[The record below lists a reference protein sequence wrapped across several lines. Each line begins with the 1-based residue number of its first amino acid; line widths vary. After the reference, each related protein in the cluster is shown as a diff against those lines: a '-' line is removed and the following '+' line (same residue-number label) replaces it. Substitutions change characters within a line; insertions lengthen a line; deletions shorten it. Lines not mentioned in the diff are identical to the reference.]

1 MISVK
6 MPTYVCTTTTDRL
19 NKTQKEQIV
28 QKVTQVHAQE
38 GGNVPEWLVQVI
50 FKEVERGNIFINKRN
65 ADDQVWIRGDI
76 RAGRTDQQKTA
87 MAERMMNECAEAICI
102 DKSYIW
108 VYICDAEKTAE
119 FGSILPE
126 PGQEKAWVEKLPKEV
141 RDRYGLY

>member
-1 MISVK
+1 
-6 MPTYVCTTTTDRL
+6 MPTYVCTTTSGRL
-19 NKTQKEQIV
+19 NKRQKEQIV
-28 QKVTQVHAQE
+28 QNVTRIHSQE

-87 MAERMMNECAEAICI
+87 MAERMMNECAEAIGI